1 MRQGGVGES
10 WVGVAIV
17 QGVLVVRGEL
27 AEKLMCEQRSQE
39 HEGANGVAFWGE
51 GCSRLWAQ

>member
-39 HEGANGVAFWGE
+39 HEGANGVAF
-51 GCSRLWAQ
+51 